1 MTLLQ
6 KISKVNSVAD
16 EKIAPLSDIEEYPV
30 PTYQFSIEIDDKT
43 VALFQSVS
51 GISVTREVEPLKVGG
66 ENNFGR
72 EFPGHI
78 SFGHITLQV
87 GLTSSDFFWKWMM
100 TGQLD
105 GYALSK
111 DFTLVQRRPNPK
123 GDKPNIFVEVRCW
136 DFKNAFPV
144 SWKISD
150 LNIDDSTK
158 IVMESLELSFD
169 YFLPGTLS

>member
-6 KISKVNSVAD
+6 KISKVTAVAP
-16 EKIAPLSDIEEYPV
+16 ESLKPLHDLEEYPLPV
-30 PTYQFSIEIDDKT
+30 YQFSIEVDDKA
-43 VALFQSVS
+43 VALFQSVA
-51 GISVTREVEPLKVGG
+51 GISVNREVVPLKVGG

-72 EFPGHI
+72 EFPGHV
-78 SFGHITLQV
+78 SYGHITLQV

-100 TGQLD
+100 AGQLD
-105 GYALSK
+105 GYALGK

-123 GDKPNIFVEVRCW
+123 GDKPSIFVEVRCW

-150 LNIDDSTK
+150 LSIDDSSK

-169 YFLPGTLS
+169 YFQPGTLS